1 MMEELND
8 IKESNIMLSKMLNR
22 SIEFLM
28 EDFIKIALKDFASAK
43 SIIKIALEQRNSQKI
58 RVKYE
63 EKGLHVPPF
72 MIASITSVC
81 NLRCRGCYD
90 KEKIHNN
97 SLELDENQWSNI
109 FAQGKELGISFI
121 LLAGGEPLI
130 KGEVVKECIK
140 FPEIIFPMF
149 TNGMLINEEW
159 VEIFSLARNIMP
171 VISIEGDRCQTDKRR
186 GKGVF
191 QKVLSSIDLLA
202 KKSIFYGISITI
214 TTENFENVLNDEFI
228 GTYIDKGCRAFF
240 FIEYIPFDSSTES
253 IVISADQRE
262 QLKVSM
268 DELREKYRA
277 IFIAFPGDEEKFGGC
292 LAAGRGFVHINAIGS
307 IEPCP
312 FAPYSDINLKDVTL
326 EEALNSPLLEK
337 VRSIHELLKEH
348 KGGCA
353 LFENREMVKELL
365 STN

>member
-1 MMEELND
+1 MMEELS
-8 IKESNIMLSKMLNR
+8 ESNIMLSKMLNR

-28 EDFIKIALKDFASAK
+28 EDFIKIALRDFASAR
-43 SIIKIALEQRNSQKI
+43 SIIKIALKQKNSQKI
-58 RVKYE
+58 RVKHE

-72 MIASITSVC
+72 MIASITSAC

-90 KEKIHNN
+90 KEKIHNS
-97 SLELDENQWSNI
+97 SLELNENQWSSI

-121 LLAGGEPLI
+121 LLAGGEPFI
-130 KGEVVKECIK
+130 KEKVVKECIK
-140 FPEIIFPMF
+140 FPEIIFPIF
-149 TNGMLINEEW
+149 TNAMLINEEW
-159 VEIFSLARNIMP
+159 VEKFSLARNIIP
-171 VISIEGDRCQTDKRR
+171 VISIEGDGYQTDKRR

-191 QKVLSSIDLLA
+191 DRVLSSIDLLQE
-202 KKSIFYGISITI
+202 KNIFYGISITI

-228 GTYIDKGCRAFF
+228 RTYIDKGCRAFF
-240 FIEYIPFDSSTES
+240 FIEYIPFDNSTENL
-253 IVISADQRE
+253 VISASQRE
-262 QLKVSM
+262 QLKASM
-268 DELREKYRA
+268 SKLREKHRA

-326 EEALNSPLLEK
+326 EKALSSPLLAK

-348 KGGCA
+348 KGGCT
-353 LFENREMVKELL
+353 LFENREMVEKILGT
-365 STN
+365 SKDS

>member
-1 MMEELND
+1 MKNG
-8 IKESNIMLSKMLNR
+8 
-22 SIEFLM
+22 F
-28 EDFIKIALKDFASAK
+28 
-43 SIIKIALEQRNSQKI
+43 
-58 RVKYE
+58 
-63 EKGLHVPPF
+63 
-72 MIASITSVC
+72 
-81 NLRCRGCYD
+81 
-90 KEKIHNN
+90 
-97 SLELDENQWSNI
+97 
-109 FAQGKELGISFI
+109 
-121 LLAGGEPLI
+121 
-130 KGEVVKECIK
+130 K
-140 FPEIIFPMF
+140 F
-149 TNGMLINEEW
+149 
-159 VEIFSLARNIMP
+159 FSLARNIMP
-171 VISIEGDRCQTDKRR
+171 VISIEGDRYQTDKRR
-186 GKGVF
+186 GKGIF
-191 QKVLSSIDLLA
+191 QKVLSSIDLLE

-268 DELREKYRA
+268 NELREKHRA

-326 EEALNSPLLEK
+326 EEALNSSLLEK
-337 VRSIHELLKEH
+337 VRSIHEILKEH

-353 LFENREMVKELL
+353 LFENREMVKRSIKYKLRFL
-365 STN
+365 MRYFNNYINFTFLNQWKQKIKDRFYFNSLDKISIKL